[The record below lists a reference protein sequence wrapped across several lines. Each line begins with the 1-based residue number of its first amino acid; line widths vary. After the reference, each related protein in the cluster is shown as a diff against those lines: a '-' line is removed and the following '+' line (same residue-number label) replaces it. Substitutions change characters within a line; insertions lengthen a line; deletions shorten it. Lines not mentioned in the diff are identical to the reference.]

1 MATNDESIKKNISC
15 NITKYREMAGLSQKE
30 LASKLQVTPSR
41 VSNWEQGANC
51 PTIDILFEVCKI
63 LNVSIND
70 IYGVYPNSS
79 ETLSYEELLHIKKYR
94 ELDKLGQEHVNNI
107 LEWESQRVQ
116 MLATMQKQL
125 ADSKIVE
132 FETAPKVTYTLP
144 YLRKMASAGR
154 GEYIF
159 DSLPTD
165 TIEVPACELSEK
177 ADFVIGVNGDSME
190 PTYYDGDRVY
200 VEKATEILAG
210 EIGIFITENDCFI
223 KEAGVDHLISHNKKY
238 PDIYTDSKI
247 ELLGRVLG
255 KVEEN

>member
-1 MATNDESIKKNISC
+1 MAFKERLKEARLKNKMTQEQVAEKIGVAKSTFTGYEKG
-15 NITKYREMAGLSQKE
+15 NSEPNMLILSRIMNVLKVDANFLWQDSMDYPMTVSYNEME
-30 LASKLQVTPSR
+30 
-41 VSNWEQGANC
+41 
-51 PTIDILFEVCKI
+51 
-63 LNVSIND
+63 
-70 IYGVYPNSS
+70 
-79 ETLSYEELLHIKKYR
+79 HIKKYHA
-94 ELDKLGQEHVNNI
+94 LDKLGQEHVDNI

-116 MLATMQKQL
+116 MLAEMQKQL
-125 ADSKIVE
+125 AGSKIVE
-132 FETAPKVTYTLP
+132 FESAPRVTYTLP

-190 PTYYDGDRVY
+190 PTYYDGDKVY
-200 VEKATEILAG
+200 VEKVTEIPAG
-210 EIGIFITENDCFI
+210 EIGIFITGNDCFI